1 MSHPSSEDK
10 IIDAIEAELEE
21 IRREPGKMHRWSFLV
36 AVLIIGILLSVI
48 SANLTIGPRW
58 SILVVVSLLLIP
70 LLAAILLDRHR
81 WTRRLA
87 FTIVFVLTI
96 GLITSVIFLVDALFV
111 THTENAYS
119 LFRDALLLWSANVVL
134 FAIWYWEVD
143 QGGPRR
149 RHSAQSAASDF
160 LFPQMSSSMDLWND
174 WKPSFT
180 DYVFL
185 AFNTSTAFSP
195 TDTLAMSKRA
205 KLLMMTQASISL
217 VILAVLAAR
226 AINIA

>member
-1 MSHPSSEDK
+1 LSHPSEDK

-21 IRREPGKMHRWSFLV
+21 MRAKPGRIHRWSFLI
-36 AVLIIGILLSVI
+36 AVLLIGILLSVI

-58 SILVVVSLLLIP
+58 SILVLVGLLLIP
-70 LLAAILLDRHR
+70 LLMAVFLDRHR

-96 GLITSVIFLVDALFV
+96 GLVTSVIFLVDALFN
-111 THTENAYS
+111 HTENAYN
-119 LFRDALLLWSANVVL
+119 LFRDAILLWSANVVL
-134 FAIWYWEVD
+134 FSIWYWEVD
-143 QGGPRR
+143 QGGPIR
-149 RHSAQSAASDF
+149 RHSAPTEASDF
-160 LFPQMSSSMDLWND
+160 LFPQMSFSMDMWND

-195 TDTLAMSKRA
+195 TDTLTMSKRA
-205 KLLMMTQASISL
+205 KILMMTQASISL

-226 AINIA
+226 AINIIA